1 MSPAR
6 LRLPG
11 AGLKQIV
18 PLLHKARYEVLPT
31 QSAEDAV
38 LESVPRD
45 VVVTITASPSRGLE
59 PTLALAE
66 RLAAEGYQV
75 VPHLSARLVRDSA
88 HLGEVVARMTAIG
101 VDDVFVPAGDADPP
115 AGEFSSALDVLEYL
129 VELGSPF
136 KHVGITGYP
145 ETHPKIEDDITV
157 QSMWD
162 KRRHATY
169 IVSNLCFDPGVLRQW
184 IVRIRRRGVKLPL
197 LVGLAGPVERTK
209 LVQMATKIGV
219 ADSARFVAGHS
230 SAFVRLS
237 TPGAYQPERLLDRVG
252 STLAAPESLVDGLH
266 VFTFNQVRQAEQWRQ
281 ELLADLSARSGR

>member
-115 AGEFSSALDVLEYL
+115 PTS
-129 VELGSPF
+129 
-136 KHVGITGYP
+136 
-145 ETHPKIEDDITV
+145 
-157 QSMWD
+157 
-162 KRRHATY
+162 
-169 IVSNLCFDPGVLRQW
+169 
-184 IVRIRRRGVKLPL
+184 
-197 LVGLAGPVERTK
+197 
-209 LVQMATKIGV
+209 
-219 ADSARFVAGHS
+219 
-230 SAFVRLS
+230 
-237 TPGAYQPERLLDRVG
+237 
-252 STLAAPESLVDGLH
+252 
-266 VFTFNQVRQAEQWRQ
+266 
-281 ELLADLSARSGR
+281 